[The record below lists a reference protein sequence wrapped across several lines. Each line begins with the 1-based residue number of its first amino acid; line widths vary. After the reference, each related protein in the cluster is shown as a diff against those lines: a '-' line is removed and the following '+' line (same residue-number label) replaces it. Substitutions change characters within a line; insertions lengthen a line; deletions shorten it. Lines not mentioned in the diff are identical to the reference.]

1 MADPRPNILWFTT
14 DQQRFDTIG
23 ALGNP
28 HVRTTVM
35 DELVAG
41 GTTFTHAFCQS
52 PICTPSRSSFLTGM
66 YPSSIRQNRNGNEVF
81 NSDAPLVTKLI
92 VDAGYVCGNVGKLH
106 LASGHG
112 GIESRVDDG
121 YTVFDYS
128 HAPRDNAGYDYA
140 DWVRAQGTPLDDL
153 HASPEGVPAELHQT
167 TWCADRA
174 IDFIENH
181 QSDPW
186 LLTVNPYY
194 PHPPFDP
201 PISYRDRYDPDLLPG
216 PHFRQSDLVQQAAL
230 AAVDFQTTARSPE
243 GGGGVDESESLSPYR
258 LTSAVGLHEDMRHIQ
273 AAYYAMIE
281 LIDDQLGR
289 ILKALDA
296 TAQRENT
303 LVLFTSDHGEALG
316 DHGLVLKGARFY
328 EGLVRVPLI
337 FNAPGRVTS
346 GKRSSALVE
355 LTDLAPTLLDFL
367 GLSIPEAMQGESLAP
382 ILMGAGDATH
392 HRDYVR
398 CEYFDAV
405 DLPDATSA
413 TMFRTERY
421 KLVRYHNH
429 GLGELYDLSVDPW
442 EHDNLWDAP
451 EHRETKLDLLQR
463 SFDASIMAMDTGP
476 RRVAPW

>member
-1 MADPRPNILWFTT
+1 MADRPNILWFTT

-28 HVRTTVM
+28 HVKTTVM

-66 YPSSIRQNRNGNEVF
+66 YPSSLRQNRNGNEVF

-92 VDAGYVCGNVGKLH
+92 ADAGYVCGNVGKLH
-106 LASGHG
+106 LASGHD
-112 GIESRVDDG
+112 GIETRADDG

-128 HAPRDNAGYDYA
+128 HAPRDNSGYDYA
-140 DWVRAQGTPLDDL
+140 DWVRTQGASVDALSD
-153 HASPEGVPAELHQT
+153 SPEGIPADLHQT
-167 TWCADRA
+167 TWCANRA
-174 IDFIENH
+174 IDFIQGH
-181 QSDPW
+181 QDDPW

-201 PISYRDRYDPDLLPG
+201 PKSYRDRYDPDLLPG
-216 PHFRQSDLVQQAAL
+216 PHFRPSDLEQQAAL
-230 AAVDFQTTARSPE
+230 AAIDFQTRARSPE
-243 GGGGVDESESLSPYR
+243 VVGEVAEDEQMTPYGR
-258 LTSAVGLHEDMRHIQ
+258 VSAVGLHEDMRRIQ

-281 LIDDQLGR
+281 LVDDQLGR
-289 ILKALDA
+289 ILRALDA
-296 TAQRENT
+296 TGQRENT

-337 FNAPGRVTS
+337 FNAAGQVTA
-346 GKRSSALVE
+346 GVQSSALVE

-367 GLSIPEAMQGESLAP
+367 GLSVPDAMQGKSLAP
-382 ILMGAGDATH
+382 ILTGTGDANH
-392 HRDYVR
+392 HREHVR
-398 CEYFDAV
+398 SEYIDAV

-442 EHDNLWDAP
+442 EHDNLWDLP
-451 EHRETKLDLLQR
+451 EHRDVKLDLLAR
-463 SFDASIMAMDTGP
+463 SFDAAILALDTGP
-476 RRVAPW
+476 QRVAPW